1 MFDGLIGDVVEEVV
15 DRITFSKDPEDR
27 NDAKHSGLKFVNI
40 SKVTVKSQDYCRTTD
55 DTELSEGLVYLM
67 TRVVEK
73 GKVTCA
79 HSVLIEDA
87 TILEQEDGTYSI
99 VKIK

>member
-40 SKVTVKSQDYCRTTD
+40 SKVTVKS
-55 DTELSEGLVYLM
+55 
-67 TRVVEK
+67 
-73 GKVTCA
+73 
-79 HSVLIEDA
+79 
-87 TILEQEDGTYSI
+87 
-99 VKIK
+99 